1 MVRLPRFFGKKRGH
15 RQTVSHAWGSLGE
28 GVFYSLLLLG
38 GVAYAAVVVVG
49 MFWPGL
55 RLGLWGFG
63 AGGGVPATPG
73 GVAAAPTV
81 WLWLLNLFLPTA
93 LLAIGASGIYR
104 LLSVLGKSEERRAA
118 AVTIPDILEPVAGS
132 TEEPGY
138 PAVPTCDNFT
148 NSPGTVLDFRLPI
161 ESPENWALLGIGIF
175 AVLWNIVLVVL
186 GVSAGVDL
194 AGGRTD
200 WLLIALVA
208 AFASVGIASIVMF
221 VRAAIS
227 AALVG
232 PTQLEISSLPMRPGG
247 RYELLLSQSGSG
259 TFRSL
264 SIALEQEERAT
275 FRMGTDTRTERRVV
289 LSREISTWQ
298 AVELSPANRFE
309 ARCQVGLPADLMHSF
324 TSPHNSVDWRFVVR
338 GDPARRRAFT
348 RVFPVIVFPPRM
360 TKPGGDARI
369 HEESVER

>member
-1 MVRLPRFFGKKRGH
+1 MVRLPRFFGKKRGN

-28 GVFYSLLLLG
+28 AVFYSLLLLG
-38 GVAYAAVVVVG
+38 GTAYATVVIVG

-55 RLGLWGFG
+55 RLGLWGLG
-63 AGGGVPATPG
+63 AGGGAP
-73 GVAAAPTV
+73 AAPTV

-93 LLAIGASGIYR
+93 LLAIGVPGIYR
-104 LLSVLGKSEERRAA
+104 LLSVLGKSDERRAA

-132 TEEPGY
+132 AEEPGY

-161 ESPENWALLGIGIF
+161 ESPESWALLGIGIF

-221 VRAAIS
+221 VRAAI
-227 AALVG
+227 AAARVG
-232 PTQLEISSLPMRPGG
+232 PTQLEISALPMRPGG

-259 TFRSL
+259 TFHSL

-289 LSREISTWQ
+289 LSREISKWE
-298 AVELSPANRFE
+298 AVELSAANRFE
-309 ARCQVGLPADLMHSF
+309 ARCQVGLPTDLMHSF
-324 TSPHNSVDWRFVVR
+324 TSAHNSVDWRFVVR
-338 GDPARRRAFT
+338 GDPVRRRAFT

-360 TKPGGDARI
+360 PKPPGNARI
-369 HEESVER
+369 HDEAVER